1 MAQFDST
8 TPPFCHMLAA
18 SPDGEV
24 WDHTDDTNK
33 FQVRKTEKWLR
44 SLLKSSQEKQ

>member
-33 FQVRKTEKWLR
+33 FQVRKTKERR